1 MSFGQKRG
9 FLLGGKCGRR
19 RERGRESS
27 NFSLRSMEIGW
38 SSSDRPRFKV
48 RVLDEGYALIP
59 ELPRDI
65 AHASRGRE
73 TSYSGLFSIY
83 ESFWSCLS
91 PRGCLVGLSS
101 AKKKKKK
108 LVFWDSGMNGLIE
121 RSSGWMLLHP
131 TLNGE
136 EPVDQLV
143 YRKVVRLDVV
153 AASYCTNGKRLIGWV
168 KKGRPVR

>member
-1 MSFGQKRG
+1 
-9 FLLGGKCGRR
+9 
-19 RERGRESS
+19 
-27 NFSLRSMEIGW
+27 MEIGW

-101 AKKKKKK
+101 AKKEKKKTCF
-108 LVFWDSGMNGLIE
+108 LGFWDE
-121 RSSGWMLLHP
+121 RI
-131 TLNGE
+131 
-136 EPVDQLV
+136 D
-143 YRKVVRLDVV
+143 RKVVRLDVTT
-153 AASYCTNGKRLIGWV
+153 SNLERRGT
-168 KKGRPVR
+168 GRPVGLPEGRSFRCSSCQLLYKRETVDRLGKKRSTGSVNSVFQDLF